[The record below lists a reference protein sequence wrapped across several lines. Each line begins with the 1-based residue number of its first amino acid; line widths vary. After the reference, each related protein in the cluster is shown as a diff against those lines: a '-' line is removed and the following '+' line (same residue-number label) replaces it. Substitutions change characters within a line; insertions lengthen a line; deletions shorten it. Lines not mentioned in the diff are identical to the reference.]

1 MKALSDMI
9 LQMADCG
16 MDAGIILAAR
26 EKMSRVTPLVRD
38 CGALCGA
45 ACCKTD
51 EDGRGGML
59 LFPGEEACYRALPEG
74 FMLRAD
80 DSVVPDGLLLTCE
93 GTCARDTRPLA
104 CRVFPLMFVSK
115 NGGDVRLDPRAW
127 ALCPLMNSGIEG
139 LRGDFMSAAR
149 ETARLLMMD
158 SACAAFIRAQEDYV
172 KELTRAPWDD
182 GGMA

>member
-1 MKALSDMI
+1 MLP
-9 LQMADCG
+9 G
-16 MDAGIILAAR
+16 FAGGL
-26 EKMSRVTPLVRD
+26 
-38 CGALCGA
+38 
-45 ACCKTD
+45 
-51 EDGRGGML
+51 
-59 LFPGEEACYRALPEG
+59 YR
-74 FMLRAD
+74 
-80 DSVVPDGLLLTCE
+80 
-93 GTCARDTRPLA
+93 CARMTAWCRMVCCSPVKAPAPGIPALA

>member
-9 LQMADCG
+9 LQMAECG
-16 MDAGIILAAR
+16 MGAGLILAAR
-26 EKMSRVTPLVRD
+26 EKMSRITPLVRD

-45 ACCKTD
+45 ACCAAD
-51 EDGRGGML
+51 EAGRGGML
-59 LFPGEEACYRALPEG
+59 LIPGEEACYRALPEG
-74 FMLRAD
+74 FVLHAD

-104 CRVFPLMFVSK
+104 CRVFPLMFVSE

-139 LRGDFMSAAR
+139 LRGDFVCAAR
-149 ETARLLMMD
+149 ETARLLMED
-158 SACAAFIRAQEDYV
+158 PACAGFIRAQENYV
-172 KELTRAPWDD
+172 NELTRAPWDD